1 MFTGIIEATGVLESL
16 QILQGNLLWV
26 IRSPV
31 SDELRV
37 DQSVSHDGAC
47 LTVTGVDQGTHQV
60 TAIRETLKK
69 TNLESLRPGHWVNLE
84 RSLKL
89 GDRLDGHL
97 VQGHVDCRGVCKR
110 VSEKEGSHEIQIG
123 FPPEFSK
130 LVIEKGSVCM
140 SGISLTV
147 FDVTDREF
155 SVAIIPYTYEH
166 TNIRQLMVNDLV
178 NLEFDL
184 IGKYILRQQSHYST
198 PAHDVLPG

>member
-1 MFTGIIEATGVLESL
+1 
-16 QILQGNLLWV
+16 
-26 IRSPV
+26 
-31 SDELRV
+31 
-37 DQSVSHDGAC
+37 
-47 LTVTGVDQGTHQV
+47 
-60 TAIRETLKK
+60 
-69 TNLESLRPGHWVNLE
+69 
-84 RSLKL
+84 
-89 GDRLDGHL
+89 
-97 VQGHVDCRGVCKR
+97 
-110 VSEKEGSHEIQIG
+110 
-123 FPPEFSK
+123 
-130 LVIEKGSVCM
+130 M